1 MQGRPRQQ
9 VSNNNET
16 IRFCF
21 PSDRFSAEVLARCH
35 SSSDYDR
42 IDWLI
47 DWFHL
52 FLASNS
58 ALLFSNIDYNWE
70 SDRGGVGETRL
81 SYGCILL
88 WTPVWNHRLPPTR
101 SWHKSPQLRRI
112 FEQSPNIYTIINDQL
127 LWNQREMTKTKKK
140 KCPLGLFQTRN
151 PGEGVK
157 EENFAHFRN
166 VNKFTLET
174 WPARFYLEQS
184 MLILWADC

>member
-1 MQGRPRQQ
+1 MKLYGSTFHQIDFRPRCSLDAIQALIMT
-9 VSNNNET
+9 V
-16 IRFCF
+16 
-21 PSDRFSAEVLARCH
+21 
-35 SSSDYDR
+35 
-42 IDWLI
+42 LI